1 MAYLIAVAG
10 KGGTGKTT
18 VSALLVRLLVEADK
32 GLVLAIDADPNSN
45 LGLALGI
52 KTEKS
57 ISSILE
63 RISSQPEAIPKG
75 MAKDSFVQYEIQMAI
90 AEEEGF
96 DLLTMGAPEGPGC
109 YCYVNNVLRQAISKL
124 VNDYDF
130 VVVDNEAGL
139 EHFSRRTTRKA
150 DTLLVVSDPTVV
162 GLRSAQ
168 RIKDLVEELKI
179 PVKNKILLLNRV
191 KGGVDKLNI
200 NQTGLDYVGFLP
212 WDEALLKISENGQS
226 LFELSN
232 NSQIISKLRELGDR
246 IWSN

>member
-75 MAKDSFVQYEIQMAI
+75 MAKDSFIKYEIQMAI

>member
-75 MAKDSFVQYEIQMAI
+75 ITKDSFIQYEIQMAI
-90 AEEEGF
+90 AEKEGF